1 MNAHH
6 KELLE
11 LIRKRSGKATQ
22 HTYSDG
28 YLGNTH
34 PRYPISVPILR
45 SIAKDWMMQHPQLQT
60 KDFVTLLDSLIKGD
74 SSTEKCFAG
83 ILLGYGTREQRNFDP
98 NYFDGWLD
106 HLTGWAE
113 IDTLCTGKHL
123 AKDIPSHWLNWK
135 RIIQAFPKSTNIS
148 KRRASIVLLCSP
160 VSQVQDSRLAQM
172 AFRNIN
178 LLKNEKDVLITKAI
192 SWVLRSMVK
201 HYAQEVKEFIENNKE
216 TLPKMAI
223 RETLTKLKTG
233 TKTKRK

>member
-1 MNAHH
+1 MNSHH

-11 LIRKRSGKATQ
+11 LIRKHSGKATR
-22 HTYSDG
+22 HTYLDN

-34 PRYPISVPILR
+34 SRYPISIPVLR
-45 SIAKDWMMQHPQLQT
+45 SIAKDWMKQHHHLQS
-60 KDFVTLLDSLIKGD
+60 KDIVNLLDSLIKSE

-83 ILLGYGTREQRNFDP
+83 ILLGYATAEQRNFDP
-98 NYFDGWLD
+98 NYFDEWLD
-106 HLTGWAE
+106 HMVGWAE
-113 IDTLCTGKHL
+113 IDSLCTGKHL
-123 AKDIPSHWLNWK
+123 AKDIPAHWSFWK
-135 RIIQAFPKSTNIS
+135 KVIQTFPKSKCIS

-160 VSQVQDSRLAQM
+160 LSKVKDDRLAAM

-178 LLKNEKDVLITKAI
+178 LIKSEKDALITKAI

-201 HYAQEVKEFIENNKE
+201 HYTEEVKEFIENNKE
-216 TLPKMAI
+216 TLPKIAI